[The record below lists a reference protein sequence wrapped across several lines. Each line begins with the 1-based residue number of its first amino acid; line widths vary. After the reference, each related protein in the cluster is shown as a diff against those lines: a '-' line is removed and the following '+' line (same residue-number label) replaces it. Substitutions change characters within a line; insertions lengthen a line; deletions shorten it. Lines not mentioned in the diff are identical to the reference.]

1 MLRNATWTL
10 SNLCRGK
17 PSPPWSL
24 VSAALP
30 ALANLI
36 HSTDDEVL
44 TDACWALSYLSDGP
58 NERIQAVINAGV
70 HKQMVELLLNKLYTI
85 QTPALRT
92 VGNIVTGDDSQTQ
105 LMIEAKVLPP
115 LLKLLKS
122 NKKGIRKEACWT
134 ISNITAGN
142 KDQISACISA
152 GIMPHLIEL
161 LKTSDFDVMKEAAWA
176 ISNATSGG
184 NAEQIRY
191 LVNLQVIEPMCG
203 LLSCNDTRIV
213 LVALEGLE
221 NILKV
226 GEKDARQTGINMY
239 TVMLEE
245 CGGLDIIEELQSHQN
260 IEIYEKAVNILEM
273 YFAAEEN
280 SEDDDSNDEE
290 EYNDCFVPPS
300 VPQFGVNP
308 IVPQFLELTN

>member
-24 VSAALP
+24 VSAALTT
-30 ALANLI
+30 LSTLI

-70 HKQMVELLLNKLYTI
+70 HKQMVELLTNKLYTV

-92 VGNIVTGDDSQTQ
+92 VGNIVTGDDCQTQ

-161 LKTSDFDVMKEAAWA
+161 LKSSDFDVMKEAAWA

-184 NAEQIRY
+184 TAEQIRY
-191 LVNLQVIEPMCG
+191 LVNLQVSI
-203 LLSCNDTRIV
+203 
-213 LVALEGLE
+213 
-221 NILKV
+221 
-226 GEKDARQTGINMY
+226 
-239 TVMLEE
+239 TV
-245 CGGLDIIEELQSHQN
+245 S
-260 IEIYEKAVNILEM
+260 
-273 YFAAEEN
+273 
-280 SEDDDSNDEE
+280 
-290 EYNDCFVPPS
+290 
-300 VPQFGVNP
+300 
-308 IVPQFLELTN
+308 